1 MGKGMGG
8 IQYIKD
14 LIEKYPNDSDLG
26 RALRNSIISRESLSE
41 LPPLEQGNKK
51 GIVIGVDFDGTC
63 VTHDFPYVG
72 KDIGSVPVL
81 KRMCE

>member
-26 RALRNSIISRESLSE
+26 RALRNSIISRES
-41 LPPLEQGNKK
+41 
-51 GIVIGVDFDGTC
+51 
-63 VTHDFPYVG
+63 
-72 KDIGSVPVL
+72 
-81 KRMCE
+81 